1 MIQDYTGHFSLQ
13 TFDASQIHVDLGWG
27 NQSCVLDRDC
37 YSFFDMM
44 TDQELPIVSPT
55 KAGSYFINL
64 NAKGLARL
72 NARGDGIYKFNN
84 TSYIAVYLSDLD
96 QAYIKTKF
104 IDGAGSKQYAKSDQP
119 LPVDDQNVQITVSDY
134 SNQLGTYAPRP
145 GDLEYLD
152 KYGKLVDPQVV
163 GTIGDSFGQ
172 AYYIYLSPQGM
183 RNLQAALPYVK
194 GFASPSTIDLA
205 KITVIGPAE
214 PVTLGRIVISDDEN
228 HWSSF
233 VGEDTTNN
241 LAHFKV
247 QRMDE
252 NRNWSTV
259 ELQPG
264 DLVFYD
270 LQGNRVTPDHV
281 SWYNVNVS
289 PQLLNRLNSTMP
301 YANFYSL
308 QRSSGCLYYVMGRA
322 TAQVVGPQR
331 ISWRDARH
339 LEKMGY
345 QVKMTY
351 NGRTI
356 ISDYHPI
363 KWDLELVDDAGN
375 VVTDP
380 HISGNYRVRLSKQG
394 YLSVGLSK
402 KDFATHYKVTADIPQ
417 AVQLYQP
424 YDPTPA
430 DYQQNYGNLD
440 GYSLRP
446 VSDSQ
451 AALHVAGWHA
461 SGASAVLSNGYL
473 IVFDNTLGKEIK
485 RVAIKPV
492 NRPDVRAAYQNV
504 YGSLESGFDQDILIP
519 LANAGDDLTVIARY
533 SDDPVG
539 GEGQRIDHW
548 FARINADHGNHA
560 WIDSVQYVDGHF
572 RVNGWHATNQ
582 ALGKDHHTL
591 IVWDASQGKELT
603 RITELPA
610 VARPDLVKAFPT
622 ILGADHAGFSVDIP
636 LLTAMTTDKIQF
648 ISRYSSTADANRDY
662 IDYWFAPQQL
672 LSDHRNQAY
681 LDQVSVQNGK
691 LHLAGWHATNQS
703 IGRPYH
709 TLIIL
714 NANNGQELRRLTT
727 KQTVS
732 RPDLTRVFPG
742 IVTAEANGFN
752 ADLDLVAGMG
762 DQPIRIVSRW
772 SATADANSDYVDY
785 WFAPQQLFS
794 DLANRANLDSWGVQ
808 GRTLHAAGWH
818 ATSQSAGRPYHYLIL
833 FDQTTQREIKRVRVT
848 ANSARPDVARAFP
861 GVYNAGDAGF
871 DVSFKLNSRTNGHRL
886 TILSRWTS
894 DPAGNGNA
902 IDYWF
907 GSMLA
912 PELSLVP
919 TSGKNS
925 PADHDVEKAFH
936 IDSIRFIGT
945 KQHPQIQVSGWA
957 ASNYCADWDQQMTG
971 DPQVDSEI
979 LQQARTVEVIFGGF
993 EGNQGWAAGYQY
1005 GDVNGMSQI
1014 IRPDVAAAYPE
1025 IWGSRY
1031 SGFTFIVDSS
1041 IEASEDC

>member
-1 MIQDYTGHFSLQ
+1 M
-13 TFDASQIHVDLGWG
+13 
-27 NQSCVLDRDC
+27 
-37 YSFFDMM
+37 
-44 TDQELPIVSPT
+44 
-55 KAGSYFINL
+55 KAGPYYINL
-64 NAKGLARL
+64 NARGLARL

-119 LPVDDQNVQITVSDY
+119 LPVDDQNVQVTVSDY
-134 SNQLGTYAPRP
+134 SNQLGTYVPRP

-152 KYGKLVDPQVV
+152 KHGKLVDPQVV

-205 KITVIGPAE
+205 KITVIGPAK

-345 QVKMTY
+345 QVNVTY

-380 HISGNYRVRLSKQG
+380 HTSGNYRVRLSKQG

-440 GYSLRP
+440 SYSLRP

-473 IVFDNTLGKEIK
+473 IVFDNTLGNEIK

-582 ALGKDHHTL
+582 ALGKGHHTL

-648 ISRYSSTADANRDY
+648 ISRYSSMADANRDY
-662 IDYWFAPQQL
+662 I
-672 LSDHRNQAY
+672 
-681 LDQVSVQNGK
+681 
-691 LHLAGWHATNQS
+691 
-703 IGRPYH
+703 
-709 TLIIL
+709 
-714 NANNGQELRRLTT
+714 
-727 KQTVS
+727 
-732 RPDLTRVFPG
+732 
-742 IVTAEANGFN
+742 
-752 ADLDLVAGMG
+752 
-762 DQPIRIVSRW
+762 
-772 SATADANSDYVDY
+772 DY

-848 ANSARPDVARAFP
+848 ANSARPDVAGAFP

-936 IDSIRFIGT
+936 IDNVSVVRT
-945 KQHPQIQVSGWA
+945 KQDPQIQISGWA
-957 ASNYCADWDQQMTG
+957 ASNYCADWNRQMTG

-1005 GDVNGMSQI
+1005 GNGNGDVNGMSQI

-1041 IEASEDC
+1041 IEPSEDCRFTISFYAPDGKQHDAMVSPVYHFDVENQTYTVEAAE